1 MLARFLIMLYYAPL
15 IQVVKYFISLRVNFH
30 ETLSLFGFMI
40 FVVIANQLLSGIVL
54 SFSLI
59 TEPMFI
65 PLAREEEDAE
75 NMYIDD
81 FF

>member
-1 MLARFLIMLYYAPL
+1 MLYYAPL
-15 IQVVKYFISLRVNFH
+15 VQLVKYFVSLRVSFH

-75 NMYIDD
+75 NLYIDD

>member
-1 MLARFLIMLYYAPL
+1 MLYYAPL

>member
-1 MLARFLIMLYYAPL
+1 MQLVR
-15 IQVVKYFISLRVNFH
+15 YFVSLRVSFH

-75 NMYIDD
+75 NLYIDD